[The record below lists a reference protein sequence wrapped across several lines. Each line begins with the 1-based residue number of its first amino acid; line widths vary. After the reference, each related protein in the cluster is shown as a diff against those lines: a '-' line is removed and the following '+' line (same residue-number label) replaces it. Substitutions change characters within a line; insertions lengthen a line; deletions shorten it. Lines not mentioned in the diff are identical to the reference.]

1 MSTCLKV
8 YTDNTV
14 IPSDVTALE
23 RVCIGIDSTGAEVP
37 FETWKAAWNGPL
49 PDGRTCTQLFND
61 TINSLGGNTIF
72 NPAAFTRVST
82 EYEYMLSKYFNNRVG
97 VGRNITL
104 PGQVGYDT
112 FQGTLLKSCRD
123 VPGACNAAQA
133 KLCNGCER
141 SSISNSSDLITL
153 CGCYAPVLD
162 PAIYKRAINIPC
174 DPLCRQD
181 LAAKRRD
188 PLAGGVAVCNDTV
201 CVIDN
206 VAITAVKSSL
216 QGVNIDQVCPGCSS
230 AETGGKG
237 CTCVVDTSVTNLGAT
252 LGLNDPNSV
261 FTQYCPP
268 EFSTCIVID
277 STKGTSTVIPCG
289 SQFGG
294 ATKPRYD
301 SSIPLI
307 IYIILIVIVV
317 IVLLAL
323 AAYIYTAAT
332 NRIFIPQRR
341 DLYDNNSINTET
353 TSITSTVQKI

>member
-8 YTDNTV
+8 YTDNTPV
-14 IPSDVTALE
+14 PLDTTTLE
-23 RVCIGIDSTGAEVP
+23 RVCMGIDSTGNALSYD
-37 FETWKAAWNGPL
+37 TWKSAWQGPL
-49 PDGRTCTQLFND
+49 SDGRSCVQLFND

-72 NPAAFTRVST
+72 NPFAFTRVSA
-82 EYEYMLSKYFNNRVG
+82 EYEYMLSKYFNNRIG
-97 VGRNITL
+97 GHNITL

-112 FQGTLLKSCRD
+112 FQNNLLKSCRD

-133 KLCNGCER
+133 KLCNGCTR
-141 SSISNSSDLITL
+141 SAISNSPDLITL

-174 DPLCRQD
+174 DPLCRQE

-188 PLAGGVAVCNDTV
+188 PSAGGVPVCNDTV

-206 VAITAVKSSL
+206 IAITAVKSSL
-216 QGVNIDQVCPGCSS
+216 NGVSIDQVCPGCSS
-230 AETGGKG
+230 SATGGKG
-237 CTCVVDTSVTNLGAT
+237 CTCVVDTSVVNLGSS

-277 STKGTSTVIPCG
+277 SQKGTSTVIPCG
-289 SQFGG
+289 SRFGG
-294 ATKPRYD
+294 ATKPKYD

-307 IYIILIVIVV
+307 VYIILIIIVV

-323 AAYIYTAAT
+323 AAYVYTAAT
-332 NRIFIPQRR
+332 NRIFIPVRR
-341 DLYDNNSINTET
+341 DLYDSTLINTKT
-353 TSITSTVQKI
+353 ITSTTKNI